1 MTHVILFHHAQG
13 LTDGVAEFAQRLR
26 DAGHD
31 VVVPDLYEGRIFD
44 TLDAGVA
51 NAEAIGF
58 ETIIERGELAAD
70 ALPSNTVYA
79 GFSLG
84 TLPAQKLAQHRA
96 GALGALLFHG
106 GIPAA
111 TFGTQWPVATAL
123 QVHVTQ
129 GDEWVELDEVE
140 QLAGDAEHAE
150 LFIYPGSAHLVAD
163 SSLDEYDEELA
174 ELMIERSIEFLD
186 RLGSP
191 EE

>member
-13 LTDGVAEFAQRLR
+13 LTDGVEEFAQRLR

-31 VVVPDLYEGRIFD
+31 VVVPDLYDGRIFD
-44 TLDAGVA
+44 TLDEGVA

-58 ETIIERGELAAD
+58 ETIIERGEQAAD
-70 ALPSNTVYA
+70 ALPANTVYA

-84 TLPAQKLAQHRA
+84 TLPAQKLAQTRA

-111 TFGTQWPVATAL
+111 TFGSEWPESTVL
-123 QVHVTQ
+123 QMHVTE

-140 QLAGDAEHAE
+140 QLAGDAAHAE

-163 SSLDEYDEELA
+163 PSLDEYDDELA
-174 ELMIERSIEFLD
+174 ELILERSIRFLD
-186 RLGSP
+186 RLA
-191 EE
+191 

>member
-13 LTDGVAEFAQRLR
+13 LTEGVQEFAQRLR

-58 ETIIERGELAAD
+58 ENIIERGVAAAD
-70 ALPSNTVYA
+70 AQPTNTVYA

-84 TLPAQKLAQHRA
+84 TLPAQKLAQSRE

-106 GIPAA
+106 GLPAA
-111 TFGTQWPVATAL
+111 TLGSDWPASAAL
-123 QVHVTQ
+123 QMHVTAE
-129 GDEWVELDEVE
+129 DEWVELLEVE
-140 QLAGDAEHAE
+140 ELAEDAGHAE
-150 LFIYPGSAHLVAD
+150 LFIYPGAAHLVAD
-163 SSLDEYDEELA
+163 SSLGEYDEEIA
-174 ELMIERSIEFLD
+174 ELILERSIRFLD
-186 RLGSP
+186 RLA
-191 EE
+191 

>member
-13 LTDGVAEFAQRLR
+13 LTDGVEEFAQRLR

-58 ETIIERGELAAD
+58 ETVIERGERAAD
-70 ALPSNTVYA
+70 GLREDTVYA

-84 TLPAQKLAQHRA
+84 TLPAQKLAQNRA

-111 TFGTQWPVATAL
+111 TFGSEWPVTTPL
-123 QVHVTQ
+123 QVHVTE

-140 QLAGDAEHAE
+140 QFAGDAGHAE

-174 ELMIERSIEFLD
+174 ELIIERAIEFLD
-186 RLGSP
+186 RFA
-191 EE
+191 

>member
-13 LTDGVAEFAQRLR
+13 LTEGVEEFAQRLR

-31 VVVPDLYEGRIFD
+31 VDVPDLYEGRIFD

-51 NAEAIGF
+51 NAESIGM

-70 ALPSNTVYA
+70 ALPESTVYA

-84 TLPAQKLAQHRA
+84 TLPAQKLAQTRP

-111 TFGTQWPVATAL
+111 TLGSEWPKAAPL
-123 QVHVTQ
+123 QVHITE

-140 QLAGDAEHAE
+140 QLAGDADHAE

-163 SSLDEYDEELA
+163 SSLDEYDEDLA
-174 ELMIERSIEFLD
+174 ELIIERSIQFLD
-186 RLGSP
+186 RLS
-191 EE
+191 

>member
-1 MTHVILFHHAQG
+1 VTHVILFHHAQG
-13 LTDGVAEFAQRLR
+13 LTDGVEEFAQRLR

-51 NAEAIGF
+51 NAESIGF

-70 ALPSNTVYA
+70 ALPENTVYA

-84 TLPAQKLAQHRA
+84 TLPAQKLAQSRP

-111 TFGTQWPVATAL
+111 TFGSEWPQAAPL
-123 QVHVTQ
+123 QVHVTE
-129 GDEWVELDEVE
+129 GDEWVELGEVE
-140 QLAGDAEHAE
+140 QLTGDAGHAGHAE

-163 SSLDEYDEELA
+163 SSLDEYDEDLA
-174 ELMIERSIEFLD
+174 ELIIERSIQFLD
-186 RLGSP
+186 RLS
-191 EE
+191 

>member
-13 LTDGVAEFAQRLR
+13 LTDGVEEFAQRLR

-31 VVVPDLYEGRIFD
+31 VVVPDLYDGRIFD
-44 TLDAGVA
+44 TLDEGVA

-58 ETIIERGELAAD
+58 ETIIQRGEQAAD
-70 ALPSNTVYA
+70 ALPANTVYA

-84 TLPAQKLAQHRA
+84 TLPAQKLAQTRA

-111 TFGTQWPVATAL
+111 TFGSEWPESTLL
-123 QVHVTQ
+123 QMHVTE

-140 QLAGDAEHAE
+140 QLAGDAAHAE

-163 SSLDEYDEELA
+163 PSLDEYDDELA
-174 ELMIERSIEFLD
+174 ELILERSILFLD
-186 RLGSP
+186 RLA
-191 EE
+191 